1 MAVFLDTGV
10 LVAARNADD
19 DRHRAAKE
27 LIRSALR
34 QDYGPAYTSDYVI
47 DEAVTLMLVRTKNP
61 ELAVDVGEFVLRSSR
76 IAKLWVSKESF
87 SEAWDKFRTL
97 KERSLSFTD
106 CTSLVLMSRNGIDEI
121 MSFDSGFD
129 GLVPRRG

>member
-1 MAVFLDTGV
+1 LAVFLDTGV

>member
-1 MAVFLDTGV
+1 MDTGV

-19 DRHRAAKE
+19 NRHQRGKD

-34 QDYGPAYTSDYVI
+34 RDYGPAYTSDYVI

-61 ELAVDVGEFVLRSSR
+61 DMAVDVGDFALRSSR
-76 IAKLWVSKESF
+76 IAKLWVSRQSF
-87 SEAWDKFRTL
+87 SEAFDKFKTL

-106 CTSLVLMSRNGIDEI
+106 CTSLVLMGQNGIDEI
-121 MSFDSGFD
+121 MSFDSHFD